1 MAVVEVDEFGR
12 TEVELPEELEGFGGM
27 EKGLNGII

>member
-1 MAVVEVDEFGR
+1 LAVVEVDELGG
-12 TEVELPEELEGFGGM
+12 TEVELPEEPAGFGGM